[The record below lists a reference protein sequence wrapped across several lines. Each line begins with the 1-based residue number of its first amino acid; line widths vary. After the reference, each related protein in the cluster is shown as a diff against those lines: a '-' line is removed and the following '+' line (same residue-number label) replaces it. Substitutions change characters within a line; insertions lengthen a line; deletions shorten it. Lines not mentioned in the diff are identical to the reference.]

1 MIVTLAQN
9 LDYLK
14 RIKEVVADANVGIT
28 QPELDNAS
36 NSAEADVRAA
46 LYAMGYPQ
54 DVLITWTSETNTP
67 FNIIE
72 CIKLLASARV
82 WARMLLMYRNEVSF
96 DQTMG
101 AALLEMA
108 NSILENLGNAGIIV
122 GQDGSIITPG
132 GNAAGKGVMK
142 FHSARLG
149 YGANKQIVPDE
160 AINNFI
166 QDYGPTKS
174 QRDQH
179 DRFLD
184 VEKK

>member
-46 LYAMGYPQ
+46 LYAMGYPES
-54 DVLITWTSETNTP
+54 VLITWTSETNTP
-67 FNIIE
+67 YNIIE

-96 DQTMG
+96 DETIG

-108 NSILENLGNAGIIV
+108 NQILEGLANSGIIV
-122 GQDGSIITPG
+122 GQDGVIIAPG
-132 GNAAGKGVMK
+132 GTAAGKGVMK

-149 YGANKQIVPDE
+149 YGANSQIVPDE

-166 QDYGPTKS
+166 KCYGPTPS
-174 QRDQH
+174 QRGQH
-179 DRFLD
+179 DRYLD
-184 VEKK
+184 VKK